1 MIDTNFD
8 WTAEY
13 YQWIQKNLSARL
25 LKNGW
30 TEIGTPFMDR
40 HNDGLVIY
48 AKRDGDNIT
57 LSDDGF
63 IINDLL
69 ADGVSLRGAKR
80 TGMLNRL
87 LFSYGVENQDNEMVI
102 RTDTKNYAASMHMFI
117 QAMLTVNDMFML
129 NDSTVKTIF
138 LDDVA
143 DYFDQQGLI
152 YTPNFLAKGST
163 GLEFNFNFQIAG
175 RTSEILINYFNSIN
189 RSNLAAFLFDWQD
202 IRDERQKSARK
213 KVTGLAIINDEKG
226 VDKKYLDAL
235 LAKDTDYILFSER
248 LNPENIKKLSAA

>member
-40 HNDGLVIY
+40 HNDGLAIY

-129 NDSTVKTIF
+129 NK
-138 LDDVA
+138 
-143 DYFDQQGLI
+143 GLFTRPI
-152 YTPNFLAKGST
+152 SWPREARGWNSILTFKLPEEPQRYSSIPSI
-163 GLEFNFNFQIAG
+163 QSIAATWPPSFSIG
-175 RTSEILINYFNSIN
+175 RT
-189 RSNLAAFLFDWQD
+189 
-202 IRDERQKSARK
+202 
-213 KVTGLAIINDEKG
+213 
-226 VDKKYLDAL
+226 
-235 LAKDTDYILFSER
+235 
-248 LNPENIKKLSAA
+248 